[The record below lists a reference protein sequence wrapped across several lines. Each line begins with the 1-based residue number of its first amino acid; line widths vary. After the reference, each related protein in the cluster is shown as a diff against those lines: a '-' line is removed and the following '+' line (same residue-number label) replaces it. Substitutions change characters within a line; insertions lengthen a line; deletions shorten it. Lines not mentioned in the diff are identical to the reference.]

1 MKNARIRVLMH
12 LIIAA
17 FIFLWNYFLNYFYA
31 QEEIPLLHIIAISS
45 VYILFYLAISIF
57 LEILFKNP
65 NLIRAIVFLS
75 YLIFAWN
82 ITWIIQEII
91 YSILPEIGIVLFN
104 SNVPRNDTLFHYR
117 IWDAFIS
124 LHIIALIYYVILR
137 FVMYYLETKNLQKEL
152 AIKRER
158 AEDMK
163 YTSHFMK
170 NIFSESFGQI
180 LLNNEPKDTRTKMD
194 IIEFLG
200 YILELEELGKK
211 DSWGYSLD
219 KLQCFIR
226 LLRAHYGT
234 ESVVFNLINDG
245 REINQLPRG
254 LLLFPLENCLKH
266 AYISPDY
273 PINYKLIKEN
283 CTIEIE
289 CTSTTNHLK
298 IKEKSGNGFLFLKE
312 KINSSDY
319 LHIMENT
326 SNLKDYTLYLKLT
339 PKYDAKTKIQYSSLG

>member
-137 FVMYYLETKNLQKEL
+137 FVCIIWKPKTY
-152 AIKRER
+152 KR
-158 AEDMK
+158 
-163 YTSHFMK
+163 
-170 NIFSESFGQI
+170 
-180 LLNNEPKDTRTKMD
+180 
-194 IIEFLG
+194 
-200 YILELEELGKK
+200 
-211 DSWGYSLD
+211 SWLS
-219 KLQCFIR
+219 
-226 LLRAHYGT
+226 
-234 ESVVFNLINDG
+234 
-245 REINQLPRG
+245 
-254 LLLFPLENCLKH
+254 
-266 AYISPDY
+266 
-273 PINYKLIKEN
+273 KEN
-283 CTIEIE
+283 GR
-289 CTSTTNHLK
+289 K
-298 IKEKSGNGFLFLKE
+298 I
-312 KINSSDY
+312 
-319 LHIMENT
+319 
-326 SNLKDYTLYLKLT
+326 
-339 PKYDAKTKIQYSSLG
+339 